1 MLITGFT
8 IIKNAVKF
16 DYPVVASIQSV
27 LPLVNEMI
35 VCIGDCEDDTEGLI
49 RSINSPKIK
58 IHHSVWDPALKQ
70 GGQVLAVETN
80 KAFDLVP
87 ASADWALYIQADE
100 VIHEQYHAGILA
112 AAEKYKDDQ
121 QVEGLLFEYTHFYG
135 SYDYVGDS
143 RKWYK
148 NEIRIIRN
156 DKRIRSYRDAQGFR
170 KEGRKLNVKR
180 TGAKV
185 YHYGWVRH
193 PHAQSEKLATFYT
206 FWDGPNAPKRSVEE
220 TEMFDYLNNAD
231 SLVKFTGTHPA
242 VMQKRI
248 AGKNWNLEVKP
259 GKKKMSAKDR
269 LLWQIEKW
277 TGKRLFDYKNYRVI

>member
-1 MLITGFT
+1 MTITGFT

-16 DYPVVASIQSV
+16 DYPVVESIKSV

-35 VCIGDCEDDTEGLI
+35 VLAGDSEDETEALI
-49 RSINSPKIK
+49 RSIGSPKIK
-58 IHHSVWDPALKQ
+58 IYHSVWNPALKE
-70 GGQVLAVETN
+70 GGQILAVETN

-112 AAEKYKDDQ
+112 AAEKYKDDPR
-121 QVEGLLFEYTHFYG
+121 VEGLLFGYTHFYG
-135 SYDYVGDS
+135 SFDYVGDS
-143 RKWYK
+143 RKWYQ

-156 DKRIRSYRDAQGFR
+156 DKRIRSYRDAQGFK
-170 KEGRKLNVKR
+170 KEGRKLKVKR
-180 TGAKV
+180 SGAQV

-206 FWDGPNAPKRSVEE
+206 YWDGPNAAKRSVEE
-220 TEMFDYLNNAD
+220 NEMFDYLNNAD
-231 SLVKFTGTHPA
+231 SLEKFTGTHPA

-248 AGKNWNLEVKP
+248 AEKNWQLEVTP
-259 GKKKMSAKDR
+259 GRKKMSFKDR
-269 LLWQIEKW
+269 LLYRIEKW
-277 TGKRLFDYKNYRVI
+277 TGKRLFDYRNYKII